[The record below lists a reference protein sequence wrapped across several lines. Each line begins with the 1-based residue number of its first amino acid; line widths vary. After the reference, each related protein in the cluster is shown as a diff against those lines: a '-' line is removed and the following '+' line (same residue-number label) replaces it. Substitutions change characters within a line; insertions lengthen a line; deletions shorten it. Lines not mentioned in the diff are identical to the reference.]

1 MNTKS
6 IINTIKSSLDYYEG
20 IGRVVNEPIKF
31 VDNLIPKVPHFV
43 VELYEEYIRLGIG
56 WVIELVQDVNRLED
70 KQVYDWLKSLC
81 NHDEGLFYNDVVAIV
96 FVRMY
101 LFGYEVMEWN

>member
-1 MNTKS
+1 MKTKDIVNS
-6 IINTIKSSLDYYEG
+6 IKNSLDYYEG
-20 IGRVVNEPIKF
+20 IGRVVNEPMEFI
-31 VDNLIPKVPHFV
+31 DNLIPKVPHFV

-70 KQVYDWLKSLC
+70 KQVYDWFKSLC
-81 NHDEGLFYNDVVAIV
+81 NHNNVLFYNDVVAIV

-101 LFGYEVMEWN
+101 LFGYEVG